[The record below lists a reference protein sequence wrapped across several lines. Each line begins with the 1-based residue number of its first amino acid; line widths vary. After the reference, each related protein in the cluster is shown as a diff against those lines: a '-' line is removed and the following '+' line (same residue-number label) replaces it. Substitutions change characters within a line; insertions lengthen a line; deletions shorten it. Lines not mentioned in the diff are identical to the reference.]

1 MINHKFVEFL
11 IFDLSHVIWYKRF
24 RNKLNLKKTAKI
36 QKQKNNRKI
45 KQTIDKTMY
54 NKI

>member
-24 RNKLNLKKTAKI
+24 RNKLNLKKTATK
-36 QKQKNNRKI
+36 KTKRKI